1 MNRREAAAKIRIV
14 ACRLFNDEPI
24 GSTFERLLRECCEIR
39 KLAFDPKFEEF
50 DWVWVTSVIHFT
62 VTQKFDKVVF
72 AEDPDQ
78 LNRRILEVVELFWEE
93 LDYIERNVVEF
104 FK

>member
-14 ACRLFNDEPI
+14 ACRLFNDEQI
-24 GSTFERLLRECCEIR
+24 GSTLERLLCECCEIR
-39 KLAFDPKFEEF
+39 KLALDPEFGEF
-50 DWVWVTSVIHFT
+50 DWAWVESVIRFT